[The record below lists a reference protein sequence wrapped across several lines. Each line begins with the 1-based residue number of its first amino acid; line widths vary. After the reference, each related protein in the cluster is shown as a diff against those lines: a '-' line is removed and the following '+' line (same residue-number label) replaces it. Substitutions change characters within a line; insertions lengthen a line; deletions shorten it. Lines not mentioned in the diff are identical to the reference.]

1 MSGFTEDSLVEQP
14 AIALFRELGWE
25 TANCFYETFG
35 PKGTLGQDTP
45 YDVVLEPK
53 LRAAL
58 RRLNPGLADEAI
70 NFAIEEATKQGLQ
83 RRKQG

>member
-1 MSGFTEDSLVEQP
+1 MSGYTEDNLVEQP
-14 AIALFRELGWE
+14 TIALFAELGWQ

-35 PKGTLGQDTP
+35 MKGTLGRQTP

-58 RRLNPGLADEAI
+58 RRLNPDIADEAI
-70 NFAIEEATKQGLQ
+70 NIAVEDIV
-83 RRKQG
+83 